1 MDAAS
6 ISFSG
11 AYLPRCFSFFFFC
24 LSRNFRSFSSSRF
37 SRAPAFLCAFH
48 CSCCNFKACCDFVPI
63 PVSCVCLR
71 ASRWSRLG
79 LWPACLTAAATAGL
93 NLRQRYCL
101 RTEGVH
107 LLLLWLRP
115 KGHFGDG
122 EAPLCHA
129 LKDAHPKRVLK
140 KHESACPTL
149 CP

>member
-24 LSRNFRSFSSSRF
+24 LSKNFRSFSSSRF

-48 CSCCNFKACCDFVPI
+48 CSCCSFKACCDFVPI
-63 PVSCVCLR
+63 PVSCVCR
-71 ASRWSRLG
+71 CASRWSRLG

-101 RTEGVH
+101 RTKAYTSCSFGSAPKVTLETER
-107 LLLLWLRP
+107 RP
-115 KGHFGDG
+115 LSCVQRR
-122 EAPLCHA
+122 P
-129 LKDAHPKRVLK
+129 PKTGPQKIR
-140 KHESACPTL
+140 SACPTL